1 MARAAVHLA
10 AGMLLLLMAG
20 TIQAADGAIV
30 NGSFED
36 NGYINDIAWMQPR
49 GWSVSM
55 PSGMFSKCAGSVSRD
70 WRTDG
75 MYSLTIRTEPSIGKA
90 RDMAV
95 VSQDV
100 VLSDVDRIVFDVKI
114 ATDFLPWDPTVCSA
128 VVLIDG
134 NVEWTSDGYGP
145 EAAGEYLDQV
155 CPIEAR
161 YRTSDAHTLSFGL
174 RINNNVA
181 LMDSCYTYWDSIE
194 CVSSTP
200 SCSGGGFPLGD
211 FNADCLVDGD
221 DLMMLAAM
229 WLLGVPSDNEYN
241 LSRYDDMDSD
251 GVVNFFDLAVFS
263 DRWRDDSF
271 RREK

>member
-10 AGMLLLLMAG
+10 AGMLLLLPAG
-20 TIQAADGAIV
+20 TIQAADGDIV

-36 NGYINDIAWMQPR
+36 DGYINDIAWMQPR

-55 PSGMFSKCAGSVSRD
+55 PSGMFSKFAGSVSRD

-75 MYSLTIRTEPSIGKA
+75 TYGLTIRTEPSIGKA
-90 RDMAV
+90 GDMAV

-100 VLSDVDRIVFDVKI
+100 ALSEVDQIVFDVKI
-114 ATDFLPWDPTVCSA
+114 ATDYLPWDSAACSA

-161 YRTSDAHTLSFGL
+161 YRTSGTHTLSFGL

-181 LMDSCYTYWDSIE
+181 LSDSYYTYWDSIE
-194 CVSSTP
+194 CASSTP
-200 SCSGGGFPLGD
+200 RCDGWGFPLGD
-211 FNADCLVDGD
+211 FNADCVVDGA
-221 DLMMLAAM
+221 DLTMLAAM

-241 LSRYDDMDSD
+241 LSRDDDTDSD
-251 GVVNFFDLAVFS
+251 GVVNGFDLAVFS
-263 DRWRDDSF
+263 DHWRDGSF

>member
-20 TIQAADGAIV
+20 TIQAADGGIV

-36 NGYINDIAWMQPR
+36 DGYINDIAWMQPR

-55 PSGMFSKCAGSVSRD
+55 PSGMFSKFAGSVSRD

-75 MYSLTIRTEPSIGKA
+75 MYSLAIRTVPSIGKA

-95 VSQDV
+95 VSQNV

-114 ATDFLPWDPTVCSA
+114 ATDFLPWDPMVCSA

-145 EAAGEYLDQV
+145 EAAGEYLDRV
-155 CPIEAR
+155 CPVEAR
-161 YRTSDAHTLSFGL
+161 YRTSGTHTLSFGL

-200 SCSGGGFPLGD
+200 ICSGGDFPPGD
-211 FNADCLVDGD
+211 FNADCFVDGA
-221 DLMMLAAM
+221 DLTMLAAM
-229 WLLGVPSDNEYN
+229 WLLDVPSDSEYN
-241 LSRYDDMDSD
+241 LSGVDDVDSD
-251 GVVNFFDLAVFS
+251 GIVNSYDFAVFG
-263 DRWRDDSF
+263 DNWRGG
-271 RREK
+271 RTLEE